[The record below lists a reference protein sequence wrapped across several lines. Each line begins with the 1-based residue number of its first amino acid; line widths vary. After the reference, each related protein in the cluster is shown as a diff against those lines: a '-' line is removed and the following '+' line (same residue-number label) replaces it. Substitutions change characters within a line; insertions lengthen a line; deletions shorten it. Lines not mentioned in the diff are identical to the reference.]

1 MLNSNGKARAADGLC
16 ERARNSGVE
25 HSLQIR
31 DGNTTHATGARWKGI
46 HTTLSGMTREVKK
59 EGQEKRMNG
68 QEAEREKLG
77 GEGRSAR
84 GDTILEECAHEKNV
98 GTAEKKTAGD

>member
-1 MLNSNGKARAADGLC
+1 M
-16 ERARNSGVE
+16 ERHTYHIV
-25 HSLQIR
+25 R
-31 DGNTTHATGARWKGI
+31 DNEG
-46 HTTLSGMTREVKK
+46 SE

-84 GDTILEECAHEKNV
+84 GDTIMEECAHEKNV